1 MLPVHFFPLMLL
13 GSFISQPKPRGQ
25 KRQRVL
31 VETRPTP
38 NAAAVRPPSS
48 SSVALEGPTRATS
61 LTFANPVQVLEPG
74 ANAGENEV
82 NEYEGIELECQFD
95 DACRFST
102 TNFFPS
108 TTFPRPDL
116 TKLFNIFR
124 ICHMEVSGGCYLLQ
138 FEV

>member
-13 GSFISQPKPRGQ
+13 GSVTSQPKPRGQ

-38 NAAAVRPPSS
+38 NAAAVRPSSS

-102 TNFFPS
+102 TNFLS
-108 TTFPRPDL
+108 
-116 TKLFNIFR
+116 FNYIPKA
-124 ICHMEVSGGCYLLQ
+124 
-138 FEV
+138 